1 MNINIRLNKNFTTA
15 FNKMQEAYGE
25 ELSKIN
31 GFSDMQLSYT
41 DFIDNFV
48 DSDTVADASVDGNA
62 NVGQKD
68 IVTLINEMPK
78 PHQKLLAFNKIYYE
92 INKKYGFKTAN
103 DWLKNEWDGHLYL
116 HDANTSSFVH
126 YCYKGEETLTV
137 KYKDVIYYT
146 SFKNLYDLVEEKE
159 EVDRL
164 GNNYKRT
171 DNLLFVLDCND
182 NGNVMWTEIL
192 CVSKMPNNKTMRF
205 IKFANGLSQ
214 IVTDDHPVITSI
226 GEVPA
231 KKLTTEHQVFTIQPF
246 GFEKPE
252 EDNIYNKDFGWLVG
266 MALAE
271 GSAQPSCI
279 TIKQTEEKQYQRLIY
294 TLNKLGMP
302 FSLDTDRRI
311 RIKSSPLEKIIENM
325 LLNKTAAF
333 KQLPSN
339 YMRLPTVFMDGVVAG
354 LIDGDGTIDGYKN
367 RHCQIRIA
375 SELLCH
381 QISSY
386 LQYKGIFCG
395 DRTPHIY
402 HSEKSFSQKLPLF
415 GIGFTLTNEEYFL
428 NIDSIKINEK
438 YEPLIRKGNFKN
450 KKYIYDYG
458 WVPVIENSV
467 YIEEC
472 PVVYDITT
480 TSHHFICNNI
490 LSHNCFAYDLKNLAE
505 KGLFFIDTFN
515 AEPPQHLETFVD
527 FVKEFV
533 SWTCNRSSG
542 AVGLP
547 NLIPYMYYF
556 WKKDCASGLFTDNTK
571 YAKQQI
577 QRLIYAL
584 NQPFLRGGI
593 QSAFTNTSVFDRPY
607 LEALFGGAEFPDDSF
622 MIDEIEGIMDFQ
634 KIYLETMSE
643 IRSKNMMTF
652 PVNTISLLKQNGKFV
667 DEEFAKYAIK
677 HNMKWNDSNIFADS
691 SVNSLSNC
699 CRLKSNIE
707 DLGYFNSIGG
717 TALKVGSVKVGT
729 INLARLALENKTEK
743 EYLVALKELVELD
756 LKCLDRVRYI
766 IKRNVDKKL
775 LKNFSYEI
783 VDFEHLYNTIGFIG
797 IYETMKT
804 FGYTRMDEFGNT
816 YYTEEAEKFGK
827 KIFDVI
833 HNVKDTFALD
843 KDYTINCEQIPGETA
858 AAKLMKKDMFFYPD
872 TAINDLPLYG
882 NQFIPLGI
890 KTTLQERIRIAA
902 IFDGFCN
909 GGSILHVNIESPFT
923 SFEQAWD
930 MLNYITDQGVTYF
943 AFNTKIQACK
953 HNHAFFG
960 TVCPECG
967 EPVDTEYTRIVGFYT
982 PVKTY
987 SKERKAE
994 YDMREWENI
1003 NE

>member
-15 FNKMQEAYGE
+15 FNKMQETYGE

-126 YCYKGEETLTV
+126 YC
-137 KYKDVIYYT
+137 
-146 SFKNLYDLVEEKE
+146 
-159 EVDRL
+159 
-164 GNNYKRT
+164 
-171 DNLLFVLDCND
+171 
-182 NGNVMWTEIL
+182 
-192 CVSKMPNNKTMRF
+192 
-205 IKFANGLSQ
+205 
-214 IVTDDHPVITSI
+214 
-226 GEVPA
+226 
-231 KKLTTEHQVFTIQPF
+231 
-246 GFEKPE
+246 
-252 EDNIYNKDFGWLVG
+252 
-266 MALAE
+266 
-271 GSAQPSCI
+271 
-279 TIKQTEEKQYQRLIY
+279 
-294 TLNKLGMP
+294 
-302 FSLDTDRRI
+302 
-311 RIKSSPLEKIIENM
+311 
-325 LLNKTAAF
+325 
-333 KQLPSN
+333 
-339 YMRLPTVFMDGVVAG
+339 
-354 LIDGDGTIDGYKN
+354 
-367 RHCQIRIA
+367 
-375 SELLCH
+375 
-381 QISSY
+381 
-386 LQYKGIFCG
+386 
-395 DRTPHIY
+395 
-402 HSEKSFSQKLPLF
+402 
-415 GIGFTLTNEEYFL
+415 
-428 NIDSIKINEK
+428 
-438 YEPLIRKGNFKN
+438 
-450 KKYIYDYG
+450 
-458 WVPVIENSV
+458 
-467 YIEEC
+467 
-472 PVVYDITT
+472 
-480 TSHHFICNNI
+480 
-490 LSHNCFAYDLKNLAE
+490 FAYDLKDLAE

-607 LEALFGGAEFPDDSF
+607 LEALFGGAEFPDGSF

-729 INLARLALENKTEK
+729 INLTRLALENKTEK

-902 IFDGFCN
+902 MFDGFCN